1 MFHVKQESFFRMLKQ
16 LSRFSVKF
24 GLIPFAHLL
33 IRLYMNFTRINII
46 DEKNEEAVF
55 THLKSGQ
62 KMIAAIWHQRIF
74 IVMGYA
80 RKFQQYK
87 PSVMIS
93 QSRDGEMIAHIFSRF
108 HFRPVR
114 GSSSRGGK
122 EALAA
127 MIADLDQNHFAVQVL
142 DGPRGPKGVVKPGL
156 IAMAQSSGAPI
167 FPFYITIDR
176 AWVLKSWDRT
186 LIPKPFSQVFVR
198 WGSPFY
204 VPENLDEASFD
215 AVRKQIEQHMKENQT
230 LDDRKH
236 GWDGFF

>member
-1 MFHVKQESFFRMLKQ
+1 MIKQ
-16 LSRFSVKF
+16 LSHFTIKY
-24 GLIPFAHLL
+24 GLIPLAHH
-33 IRLYMNFTRINII
+33 IVRMYMKLVRIKVIN
-46 DEKNEEAVF
+46 EKEEETV
-55 THLKSGQ
+55 LNYLRSGK

-80 RKFQQYK
+80 RRFQVYK

-93 QSRDGEMIAHIFSRF
+93 QSRDGEMIADIYSRF

-127 MIADLDQNHFAVQVL
+127 MISDLAQNQVAVHVL
-142 DGPRGPKGVVKPGL
+142 DGPRGPRGIVKPGL
-156 IAMAQSSGAPI
+156 IVMAQASGVPI
-167 FPFYITIDR
+167 FPFYITVDR

-186 LIPKPFSQVFVR
+186 LIPKPFSRVFVR

-204 VPENLDEASFD
+204 VPEHLDDTGFETI
-215 AVRKQIEQHMKENQT
+215 RHEIEQHMKENQT
-230 LDDRKH
+230 HDDRKLR
-236 GWDGFF
+236 WEGFF